1 MFARITYG
9 MKDGRRIT
17 REYYVDQGGEGG
29 KILRRYGSRVEAV
42 FGQYG
47 ITTAQ
52 QLRDRIQQAST
63 ILLDYR
69 ATSQEVHTDAFRQ
82 KLADAILADCENGS
96 TARSYD
102 LHTQDLFQ
110 DLPESYRPRSI
121 YLTLEGSNYAAME
134 VFADCTNTLKVLQ
147 DAGLL
152 EMAKAYR
159 QSLAL
164 G

>member
-1 MFARITYG
+1 M
-9 MKDGRRIT
+9 
-17 REYYVDQGGEGG
+17 
-29 KILRRYGSRVEAV
+29 
-42 FGQYG
+42 
-47 ITTAQ
+47 
-52 QLRDRIQQAST
+52 
-63 ILLDYR
+63 LDYR
-69 ATSQEVHTDAFRQ
+69 ITSQAAQTDAFRQ

-102 LHTQDLFQ
+102 LHTQELFQ

-121 YLTLEGSNYAAME
+121 DLTLEGSNYAAME
-134 VFADCTNTLKVLQ
+134 VFADCTNTLKVLE

-152 EMAKAYR
+152 EMVKEYR

>member
-1 MFARITYG
+1 M
-9 MKDGRRIT
+9 
-17 REYYVDQGGEGG
+17 DQGGEGG

-42 FGQYG
+42 FGQHG

-52 QLRDRIQQAST
+52 QLRDRIQQANS
-63 ILLDYR
+63 IVLDFR
-69 ATSQEVHTDAFRQ
+69 ITSQAAQTDAFRQ

-102 LHTQDLFQ
+102 LHTQELFL

-121 YLTLEGSNYAAME
+121 YLTLEGSNYASME
-134 VFADCTNTLKVLQ
+134 VYADCTNTLKVLE

-152 EMAKAYR
+152 EKVKAYR
-159 QSLAL
+159 QSQAL